1 MFKKLKSFLLAEDG
15 TVMEY
20 LIQIV
25 IIGLGS
31 AAILFGILAAL
42 RYQGGVLI
50 ERIRAL
56 DF

>member
-15 TVMEY
+15 TIMEY

-42 RYQGGVLI
+42 RYQGGVII
-50 ERIRAL
+50 ERIRS
-56 DF
+56 FSF

>member
-15 TVMEY
+15 TILEY
-20 LIQIV
+20 LIQII

-42 RYQGGVLI
+42 RQQGGVI
-50 ERIRAL
+50 VERIRSYG
-56 DF
+56 F